1 MRQANT
7 LKPVRSKDEA
17 RENTV
22 RSQSEAREILFM
34 DRPDVRELFDTIEAL
49 PEEKQRPVIQTLT
62 KAFTGEISR
71 TEAEATL
78 SSIIRG

>member
-1 MRQANT
+1 MKQANT

-17 RENTV
+17 RET
-22 RSQSEAREILFM
+22 LFM

-62 KAFTGEISR
+62 KAFTGEISS
-71 TEAEATL
+71 TEAEETL
-78 SSIIRG
+78 ASIIRG